1 MAGSFGKK
9 IDAIGKRGAVD
20 YKLRPCSFHK
30 EYKLGAN
37 LNTLQVISQE
47 VNVTPQH
54 NSEAHHVVI
63 IGGGF
68 GGLYAA
74 KALRRSPV
82 KVTVLD
88 KRNFHL
94 FQPLLYQV
102 ATGSLSPGDIAS
114 PIRGVLAGYKNI
126 QVLLAEVKDIEP
138 KERKVIL
145 DDEELTYDTLV
156 VATGVSHAY
165 FGHNEWQKWAPG
177 LKTVEDARE
186 IRRRILLAFEEAE
199 KEQDLKKRDAW
210 LTFVLIGGGTTG
222 VELAG
227 ALADIAH
234 NTLKNE
240 FINIDPTQ
248 AKIILLQGN
257 ERLLPTYH
265 PELSTNAK
273 ASLER
278 LGVTVRTGTRVTNI
292 EEHKVTLSSK
302 DGHTEEI
309 QAQTILWAAGV
320 QASPMGQVLES
331 RTGVKRDSSG
341 RIMVNPDFTIPDD
354 PNIFVI
360 GDLAN
365 FSYGNEEPLPGV
377 APVAMQEGAYVAK
390 LIQRRLVG
398 KSMPAFHYVDRG
410 SLAVIGRNAAVVD
423 LGFIRLQGFPA
434 WVIWSFI
441 HIYFL
446 VGFDDRLMVFI
457 QWAWSYLT
465 FKRGARLITGE
476 GLSSKE

>member
-1 MAGSFGKK
+1 MLTPK
-9 IDAIGKRGAVD
+9 
-20 YKLRPCSFHK
+20 HK
-30 EYKLGAN
+30 
-37 LNTLQVISQE
+37 
-47 VNVTPQH
+47 
-54 NSEAHHVVI
+54 SEAHHVVI

-74 KALRRSPV
+74 KALRKAPV
-82 KVTVLD
+82 KVTLLD

-102 ATGSLSPGDIAS
+102 ATGALSPGDIAS
-114 PIRGVLAGYKNI
+114 PIRGVLAGHRNI
-126 QVLLAEVKDIEP
+126 QVLLAEVKDIDP

-145 DDEELTYDTLV
+145 DDEELIYDTLV

-165 FGHNEWQKWAPG
+165 FGHDQWQKWAPG

-199 KEQDLKKRDAW
+199 KEQDLEKRTAW

-227 ALADIAH
+227 ALAEIAH

-240 FINIDPTQ
+240 FINIDTTQ

-265 PELSTNAK
+265 PDLSANAK

-278 LGVTVRTGTRVTNI
+278 LGVTVRTGTRVTDI
-292 EEHKVTLSSK
+292 EEHKVTLSTK
-302 DGHTEEI
+302 DGQTEQI

-320 QASPMGQVLES
+320 QASPMGQVLEN
-331 RTGVKRDSSG
+331 RTGVKRDASG
-341 RIMVNPDFTIPDD
+341 RVMVNPDFTIADD

-365 FSYGNEEPLPGV
+365 FSHGNEEPLPGV
-377 APVAMQEGAYVAK
+377 APVAMQEGAYVAN
-390 LIQRRLVG
+390 LIQRRFVG
-398 KSMPAFHYVDRG
+398 KGMPAFHYVDRG

-476 GLSSKE
+476 GLSQKES

>member
-1 MAGSFGKK
+1 M
-9 IDAIGKRGAVD
+9 
-20 YKLRPCSFHK
+20 L
-30 EYKLGAN
+30 
-37 LNTLQVISQE
+37 
-47 VNVTPQH
+47 TPQH

-199 KEQDLKKRDAW
+199 KEQDLEKRAAL
-210 LTFVLIGGGTTG
+210 LTFVLIGGGSTG

-227 ALADIAH
+227 ALAEIAH

-265 PELSTNAK
+265 PDLSTSAK
-273 ASLER
+273 ASLEQ
-278 LGVTVRTGTRVTNI
+278 LGVTVRTGTRVTDI

-302 DGHTEEI
+302 DGHTEHI
-309 QAQTILWAAGV
+309 HAQTILWAAGV
-320 QASPMGQVLES
+320 QASPLGQVLEN

-341 RIMVNPDFTIPDD
+341 RVMVNPDFTVADD

-365 FSYGNEEPLPGV
+365 FSYGTAEPLPGV

-390 LIQRRLVG
+390 LIQRRFVG
-398 KSMPAFHYVDRG
+398 KNMPAFHYVDRG

-423 LGFIRLQGFPA
+423 LGFIRLRGFLA
-434 WVIWSFI
+434 WLIWSFI

-476 GLSSKE
+476 GASKE